1 MTKVALVVAFAI
13 LLGGCASTPA
23 TLGYQGVLRLSWTI
37 DGQPVS
43 DRACADVDHLV
54 ITVEASPSVG
64 VAIAPVLCTRG
75 TDWERDDVPE
85 GFDTVVVDAV
95 NRAGETTF
103 ESASMI
109 GITGTRA
116 AAPAMV
122 DLRPL

>member
-13 LLGGCASTPA
+13 LLGGCGSTPA
-23 TLGYQGVLRLSWTI
+23 TLGYKGVLRLSWTI

-54 ITVEASPSVG
+54 ITVEGSPSVG
-64 VAIAPVLCTRG
+64 VAIEPVLCTRG

-95 NRAGETTF
+95 NRAGETTL

-109 GITGTRA
+109 GVTRTRA
-116 AAPAMV
+116 AAPAVV